1 MLYHYSMH
9 VRWDDL
15 DAFNHV
21 NNAAYLTFVQEARSD
36 FMWFS
41 RQRKG
46 EKPMLADMVVA
57 RAEVDFIEPIYDVA
71 IDLDIAISVTR
82 LGTASF
88 DLLYVISRD
97 GVVFSKVTTVQVAV
111 SMETKKSRPLNDE
124 EREFLSQYLA
134 SPTEGNS

>member
-1 MLYHYSMH
+1 MLHHYSQH

-21 NNAAYLTFVQEARSD
+21 NNAAYLTFAQEARSD

-41 RQRKG
+41 RQRMG
-46 EKPMLADMVVA
+46 EKPMLSDMVVA
-57 RAEVDFIEPIYDVA
+57 RAEVDFIEPIYEVG
-71 IDLDIAISVTR
+71 IDLDIAISVVR

-88 DLLYVISRD
+88 DLLYVISRE
-97 GVVFSKVTTVQVAV
+97 GVIFAKVTTVQVAV
-111 SMETKKSRPLNDE
+111 SMETKKSRPLKDE

-134 SPTEGNS
+134 GPTEGK

>member
-1 MLYHYSMH
+1 MLHHYSMH

-21 NNAAYLTFVQEARSD
+21 NNAAYLTFAQEARSD

-41 RQRKG
+41 RQRRG
-46 EKPMLADMVVA
+46 EAPMLSDMVVA

-71 IDLDIAISVTR
+71 IDLDIAISVVR

-97 GVVFSKVTTVQVAV
+97 GVIYSKVTTVQVAV
-111 SMETKKSRPLNDE
+111 NMETKRSRPLNDE
-124 EREFLSQYLA
+124 EREFLTQYLTGT
-134 SPTEGNS
+134 TEGK

>member
-1 MLYHYSMH
+1 MH

-21 NNAAYLTFVQEARSD
+21 NNAAYLTYAQEARSD

-41 RQRKG
+41 RHRRG
-46 EKPMLADMVVA
+46 EAAMLADMVVA

-71 IDLDIAISVTR
+71 IDLDIAISVVR

-88 DLLYVISRD
+88 DLLYVISKD
-97 GVVFSKVTTVQVAV
+97 GVIFSKVTTVQVAV
-111 SMETKKSRPLNDE
+111 NMETKKSRPLNDE
-124 EREFLSQYLA
+124 EREFLTQYLTGT
-134 SPTEGNS
+134 TEGK

>member
-1 MLYHYSMH
+1 MLHHYSMH

-21 NNAAYLTFVQEARSD
+21 NNAAYLTFAQEARSD

-41 RQRKG
+41 RQRRG
-46 EKPMLADMVVA
+46 EAPMLADMVVA

-71 IDLDIAISVTR
+71 IDLDIAISVVR

-97 GVVFSKVTTVQVAV
+97 GVIYSKVTTVQVAV
-111 SMETKKSRPLNDE
+111 NMETKRSRPLNDE
-124 EREFLSQYLA
+124 EREFLTQYLTGT
-134 SPTEGNS
+134 TEGK

>member
-1 MLYHYSMH
+1 MLHHYSMH

-21 NNAAYLTFVQEARSD
+21 NNAAYLTFAQEARSD

-41 RQRKG
+41 RQRRG
-46 EKPMLADMVVA
+46 EAPMLADMVVA

-71 IDLDIAISVTR
+71 IDLDIAISVVR

-97 GVVFSKVTTVQVAV
+97 GVIYSKVTTVQVAV
-111 SMETKKSRPLNDE
+111 NMETKRSRPLNDE
-124 EREFLSQYLA
+124 ERAFLTQYLTGT
-134 SPTEGNS
+134 TEGK

>member
-1 MLYHYSMH
+1 MLHHYSMH

-15 DAFNHV
+15 DAFDHV
-21 NNAAYLTFVQEARSD
+21 NNAAYLTFAQEARSD

-41 RQRKG
+41 RQRNG

-82 LGTASF
+82 LGTSSF
-88 DLLYVISRD
+88 DLLYIISRD
-97 GVVFSKVTTVQVAV
+97 GVVFSKITTVQVAV

-134 SPTEGNS
+134 VPTEGNS